1 MRLLCLLLLLAVP
14 RVVLRAHG
22 LADDIAGALPD
33 LSTERPGFS
42 VPSSPVGLGILQ
54 LETGYTFEWARL
66 GPAQLRTYAAPQAM
80 IRFGLTKTL
89 ELRFSTVGYEW
100 QSAHIAGQR
109 SVVSGG
115 NDFVL
120 GAKFRVIPQAEKGI
134 RPEIS
139 VISGLSIPA
148 RGQPFTSGGWDP
160 YFTLAADKDLPNKFS
175 LVANMNYASVSDSVG
190 RLFSSGES
198 VWVTRPLKPFGVFAE
213 VFRTTIARGL
223 GSEVVADIGCYK
235 GIGKH
240 MQIDVEAGH
249 TVAGLR
255 PSMYASVG
263 LVIRAPRALLGPNRA
278 GFHPSGN

>member
-1 MRLLCLLLLLAVP
+1 MLTASGTF
-14 RVVLRAHG
+14 LRA
-22 LADDIAGALPD
+22 DDVPGALPD
-33 LSTERPGFS
+33 LSTERPGFA

-54 LETGYTFEWARL
+54 LEQGYTYEWARL
-66 GPAQLRTYAAPQAM
+66 SPSKLRTFSAPQAM
-80 IRFGLTKTL
+80 FRFGLTKTL

-100 QSAHIAGQR
+100 QSQHTAGQR

-120 GAKFRVIPQAEKGI
+120 GAKFRVLPQSEHGI

-148 RGQPFTSGGWDP
+148 RGQPYTSGGWDP

-190 RLFSSGES
+190 RLFSSGEAL
-198 VWVTRPLKPFGVFAE
+198 WVTRPLKPFGVFAE
-213 VFRTTIARGL
+213 VFRTTIARGY

-240 MQIDVEAGH
+240 MQIDIEAGH
-249 TVAGLR
+249 TVAGMR
-255 PSMYASVG
+255 PSLYTSIG
-263 LVIRAPRALLGPNRA
+263 LVIRAPRALLGPNRV
-278 GFHPSGN
+278 GFHAPEN